1 MYLVVGLGNPGARYV
16 ATRHNVGFRVA
27 VTLAASCGIVLSEG
41 RYSGLFGQGALAG
54 RDLGVLLPQTFMNR
68 SGESVAAALGRYPDV
83 EISRHLVV
91 VVDDLDIDFGRL
103 RVRLGG
109 SSGGHRGLESLI
121 RELESDAFTRVR
133 FGVGRPEP
141 HLDPTDYV
149 LQRFDAQEENQ
160 MPFAIE
166 RAARAVGAVVSD
178 GAESAMSRFNGPW
191 PESSE
196 STNSS
201 GQADFGENGDLN

>member
-16 ATRHNVGFRVA
+16 ATRHNAGFRVA
-27 VTLAASCGIVLSEG
+27 QAVAYSCGIALSEG
-41 RYSGLFGQGALAG
+41 RYDGLFGHGTLADH
-54 RDLGVLLPQTFMNR
+54 DLGVLLPQTFMNR
-68 SGESVAAALGRYPDV
+68 SGESVAAALERYTDV

-91 VVDDLDIDFGRL
+91 VVDDLDLPFGRL

-121 RELESDAFTRVR
+121 RELQSDAFARVR

-141 HLDPTDYV
+141 DLDTTKYV
-149 LQRFDAQEENQ
+149 LQRFDAQEETQ
-160 MPFAIE
+160 LPVAIE
-166 RAARAVGAVVSD
+166 RAARAVEAVVRD

-191 PESSE
+191 PESPE
-196 STNSS
+196 SPESANGS
-201 GQADFGENGDLN
+201 G